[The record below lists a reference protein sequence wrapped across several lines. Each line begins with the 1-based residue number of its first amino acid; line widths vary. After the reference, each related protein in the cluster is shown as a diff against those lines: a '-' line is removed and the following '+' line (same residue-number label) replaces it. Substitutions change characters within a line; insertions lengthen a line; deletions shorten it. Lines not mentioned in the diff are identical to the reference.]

1 MFEHLKEKNRKNKLL
16 KEAFKQA
23 GTPLWF
29 VFYESN
35 DENGSAK
42 VYASTEHEAREKA
55 NFMISDILQGRD
67 FVITGTAA
75 I

>member
-1 MFEHLKEKNRKNKLL
+1 MFNRLKEKNRKNKLL

-23 GTPLWF
+23 GTPMWF

-35 DENGSAK
+35 DENGTVK
-42 VYASTEHEAREKA
+42 VYASTDNEAREKA
-55 NFMISDILQGRD
+55 KYMISDILLGRD

>member
-23 GTPLWF
+23 GTPMWF

-35 DENGSAK
+35 DDSGSVK
-42 VYASTEHEAREKA
+42 VYASSDHEAREKA
-55 NFMISDILQGRD
+55 NFMISDILRGKA
-67 FVITGTAA
+67 FIISGTAA

>member
-1 MFEHLKEKNRKNKLL
+1 MFNRLKEKNRKNKLL

-23 GTPLWF
+23 GTPMWF

-35 DENGSAK
+35 DENGTVK
-42 VYASTEHEAREKA
+42 VYASTDGEAREKA
-55 NFMISDILQGRD
+55 KYMISDILLGRD

>member
-1 MFEHLKEKNRKNKLL
+1 MFNRLKEKNRKNKLL

-23 GTPLWF
+23 GTPMWF

-35 DENGSAK
+35 DENGTVK
-42 VYASTEHEAREKA
+42 VYASTDSEAREKA
-55 NFMISDILQGRD
+55 KYMISDILLGRD

>member
-1 MFEHLKEKNRKNKLL
+1 MFNRLKEKNRKNKLL

-23 GTPLWF
+23 GTPMWF

-35 DENGSAK
+35 DENGSVK
-42 VYASTEHEAREKA
+42 VYASTDNEAREKA
-55 NFMISDILQGRD
+55 KYMISDILLGRD